1 MEQDPAPHLQAHC
14 RRQLPVH
21 TTGSPNTR
29 GGYWRNSWKTHED
42 SGEYTRIE
50 GNTSECTP
58 ENAHVAA
65 STTANNLN
73 VCRTPGDYSGP
84 NCLCGGKPRQGG
96 RPVELLERLTQQKC
110 GTLGRACAVLV
121 ERIPSLPTVL
131 QCRFHSEHLDARAKK
146 QAKSSKIIRIMF
158 NGVCSM
164 PKSLWVYLAK
174 QLCCSDRERRNF
186 RLESIA
192 DSNETDWLTLERP
205 VW

>member
-1 MEQDPAPHLQAHC
+1 ME
-14 RRQLPVH
+14 
-21 TTGSPNTR
+21 
-29 GGYWRNSWKTHED
+29 THED

-110 GTLGRACAVLV
+110 GTLGTTESAEPVQFSWRGS
-121 ERIPSLPTVL
+121 R
-131 QCRFHSEHLDARAKK
+131 
-146 QAKSSKIIRIMF
+146 
-158 NGVCSM
+158 
-164 PKSLWVYLAK
+164 VYRQFYSVDSTA
-174 QLCCSDRERRNF
+174 
-186 RLESIA
+186 SI
-192 DSNETDWLTLERP
+192 
-205 VW
+205 